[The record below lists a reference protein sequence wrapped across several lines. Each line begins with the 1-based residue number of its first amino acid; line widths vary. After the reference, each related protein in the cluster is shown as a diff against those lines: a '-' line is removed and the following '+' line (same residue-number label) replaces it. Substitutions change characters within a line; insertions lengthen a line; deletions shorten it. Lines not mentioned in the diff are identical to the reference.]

1 MSRFD
6 DLLARVET
14 YQELAAENYN
24 RIRKLAEELSGGMC
38 EFMKSSS
45 GACVHLVPPT
55 GPFTPK
61 AHGDAAFSAPPRG
74 FRQLGPIAFGL
85 AVRVSKGT
93 DWLRVTL
100 QCQKVGEKFTVSIL
114 EGEEYTFELPLA
126 EADAEPF
133 YQHIYDHVYNW
144 FDTRIERY
152 KEGEDYD
159 TMEIGF
165 DFSDDA
171 DDDDKVMV

>member
-14 YQELAAENYN
+14 YQELAAENYD
-24 RIRKLAEELSGGMC
+24 RIRKLAEDLSAGMC
-38 EFMKSSS
+38 DFLDSST
-45 GACVHLVPPT
+45 GACVHLVPPQ

-61 AHGDAAFSAPPRG
+61 DHGDAAFSMPPRG

-100 QCQKVGEKFTVSIL
+100 QCHKIGDKFTVHIL
-114 EGEEYTFELPLA
+114 EGDAHTVEMPLSA
-126 EADAEPF
+126 ADAEVF
-133 YQHIYDHVYNW
+133 YQHIYDHVFGW
-144 FDTRIERY
+144 FDHRIERY
-152 KEGEDYD
+152 EEGEDYS
-159 TMEIGF
+159 TLEIGF
-165 DFSDDA
+165 DFSDDE
-171 DDDDKVMV
+171 DDEKVMV